1 MTFLQILQILRA
13 HYRVALLVPLV
24 IVLATTVVTLQLPK
38 EYTATTSLVVDVK
51 TDPIAGALGVAV
63 GSPGYMA
70 TQTDIIQSDRVA
82 GKVVS
87 LLKLDKNPMAVE
99 RWKEETEGKV
109 PLESYWGGLL
119 QRGLLVKPTKGSNI
133 ITLSYA
139 AQDPKFVTA
148 VANAF
153 AQAYINVTI
162 DLRIEPA
169 RQYAAWYDE
178 RQKGLREA
186 LEAAQAKLSAYQKEK
201 GIAVADER
209 VDQENARLTALMT
222 ELAAAQAQT
231 AVSVSRQKSSGDE
244 LSPEVQQNPVVQ
256 GLKSELAKAELQL
269 ATISSNV
276 GANHPQRVQ
285 LETSIA
291 GLRKQL
297 SEEIRRVSGTSAAV
311 TRVSTQR
318 EAELRAL
325 VEAQKQ
331 RLLALRGDRD
341 ELAFLM
347 RDVESAQRTY
357 DLVIQRISQTNLESQ
372 FDQTNVRVLSPAVE
386 PIYPSGPKVMR
397 NIAASVIVGILV
409 GLGFAVGL
417 EYLNRRVRTPDDLAV
432 PEGVPV
438 LGILQAKPV
447 KRSFKERLD
456 ALGAWLDGMR
466 RRRQPEPAR

>member
-1 MTFLQILQILRA
+1 MSFLQIIQILRA

-24 IVLATTVVTLQLPK
+24 IVLVTTIVTLQLPK

-51 TDPIAGALGVAV
+51 TDPIAGALGAV

-82 GKVVS
+82 GRVVS
-87 LLKLDKNPMAVE
+87 LLRLDKNPMAIE

-119 QRGLLVKPTKGSNI
+119 QKGLLVKPTKGSNI
-133 ITLSYA
+133 ITLFYA

-162 DLRIEPA
+162 DLRVEPA

-231 AVSVSRQKSSGDE
+231 ATSLSRQKGSTDA
-244 LSPEVQQNPVVQ
+244 LSPEVQQDPVIQ

-269 ATISSNV
+269 AAISSNV

-291 GLRKQL
+291 GLKQKL
-297 SEEIRRVSGTSAAV
+297 NEEIRRVSGTSAAA

-318 EAELRAL
+318 EAELRTL

-357 DLVIQRISQTNLESQ
+357 DLVMQRISQTNLESQ

-397 NIAASVIVGILV
+397 NIAASVIVGILMGM
-409 GLGFAVGL
+409 GLAIGM
-417 EYLNRRVRTPDDLAV
+417 EYLHRRVRTPDDLAV

-438 LGILQAKPV
+438 LGILQAKSV

-456 ALGAWLDGMR
+456 ALGGWLDGL
-466 RRRQPEPAR
+466 RRRQRPEPAR